1 MKRFILERKLLVFLL
16 VLSISLSL
24 STPALASSTNLQ
36 ILISPVGHGEYR
48 LANMW
53 SRSTNAQLAIQSQDI
68 PELYQSGSQNFLLVN
83 EHTLQAVQVKDLSNC
98 SLQDVSFLNLPE
110 EVFSSIKC
118 DFEKNGYI
126 NGSVLIPATTSTNEP
141 AYYTHTYR
149 GNNYYMQVYTYVTE
163 LIRTP
168 PEEIL
173 SGPDTSKKIDS
184 AISLGLTV
192 GGEIVDNLGQF
203 TTAASVLK
211 DMFVLLGLPTNTT
224 ITRSTS
230 DLVELK
236 IWYSKNEKYTYVNN
250 SPSGDGN
257 YIIGAVTG
265 KGLIDELVF
274 DMYFYNGGNA
284 YEIYEFVLKNYNG
297 LRFSPAIETVIKEQ
311 TKNPKKLQR
320 EIHKSMSAKGIG
332 TKSQQALQLQHEQCK
347 QQRKAKSRE
356 EKVAEEKRLFELKQQ
371 KKKEKHR
378 GR

>member
-1 MKRFILERKLLVFLL
+1 M
-16 VLSISLSL
+16 LSISLSL
-24 STPALASSTNLQ
+24 STPALASSTNLSSEQLPSQ
-36 ILISPVGHGEYR
+36 IFISPVGHGEYR
-48 LANMW
+48 LANKW

-83 EHTLQAVQVKDLSNC
+83 EHTLQAVQVKDLSNY
-98 SLQDVSFLNLPE
+98 SLQDVTFLNLPE

-236 IWYSKNEKYTYVNN
+236 IY
-250 SPSGDGN
+250 
-257 YIIGAVTG
+257 
-265 KGLIDELVF
+265 LC
-274 DMYFYNGGNA
+274 
-284 YEIYEFVLKNYNG
+284 
-297 LRFSPAIETVIKEQ
+297 Q
-311 TKNPKKLQR
+311 
-320 EIHKSMSAKGIG
+320 
-332 TKSQQALQLQHEQCK
+332 
-347 QQRKAKSRE
+347 
-356 EKVAEEKRLFELKQQ
+356 
-371 KKKEKHR
+371 
-378 GR
+378 

>member
-1 MKRFILERKLLVFLL
+1 MKRKLLGFLL

-24 STPALASSTNLQ
+24 STPALASSTNLSSEQLPSQ
-36 ILISPVGHGEYR
+36 IFISPVGHGEYR

-284 YEIYEFVLKNYNG
+284 YEKILTYNVNEP
-297 LRFSPAIETVIKEQ
+297 LVTPSFSKSDDAAIQYHTSSPLV
-311 TKNPKKLQR
+311 
-320 EIHKSMSAKGIG
+320 
-332 TKSQQALQLQHEQCK
+332 
-347 QQRKAKSRE
+347 
-356 EKVAEEKRLFELKQQ
+356 ELPMYFSCFNLLLML
-371 KKKEKHR
+371 
-378 GR
+378 